1 MRGVCGNPFR
11 RRELMHSKLFLG
23 LAGAALLAVI
33 ARQRLFLWKK
43 EATVLWREPT
53 VKLQ

>member
-1 MRGVCGNPFR
+1 M
-11 RRELMHSKLFLG
+11 RELKLDIFP
-23 LAGAALLAVI
+23 AGDIAKVIQQSCCFAVAYLLEA
-33 ARQRLFLWKK
+33 